1 MLLRTSCFHPGL
13 VFKDMALCMDIWD
26 GRRFWVTSQD
36 WKEAANVRG
45 AMVGINVSLVYDLQ
59 YEYRAKP
66 LRGLLP

>member
-1 MLLRTSCFHPGL
+1 
-13 VFKDMALCMDIWD
+13 MD
-26 GRRFWVTSQD
+26 GGFGPQSQD

-59 YEYRAKP
+59 YEYRAKA

>member
-1 MLLRTSCFHPGL
+1 MLPPWFGVQGYGSMYGYMGWTA
-13 VFKDMALCMDIWD
+13 V
-26 GRRFWVTSQD
+26 WVTSQD